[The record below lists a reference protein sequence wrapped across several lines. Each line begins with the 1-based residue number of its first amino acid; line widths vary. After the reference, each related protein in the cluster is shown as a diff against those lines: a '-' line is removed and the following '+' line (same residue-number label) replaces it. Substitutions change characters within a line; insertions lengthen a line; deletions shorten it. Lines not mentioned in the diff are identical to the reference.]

1 MKEKIL
7 TFIIGVLV
15 GAIIATGG
23 YYLYSKNNDNHRGG
37 MPDGERP
44 AMMQQDGNNTDGS
57 NTDRGTP
64 PEKPSDDDGN
74 GPKGMPGEKNDSSN
88 TQENN
93 TNTDNS
99 ENNV

>member
-23 YYLYSKNNDNHRGG
+23 YYFYSKSHTKDFKG
-37 MPDGERP
+37 MQDGERP
-44 AMMQQDGNNTDGS
+44 AMMQQDGNSTDG
-57 NTDRGTP
+57 NRGTP

-74 GPKGMPGEKNDSSN
+74 GPKGAPGQKDSTSN

>member
-7 TFIIGVLV
+7 TFIIGMLV

-23 YYLYSKNNDNHRGG
+23 YYFYSKSNTKGLKG

-44 AMMQQDGNNTDGS
+44 TMMQDGNKN
-57 NTDRGTP
+57 DRGTP
-64 PEKPSDDDGN
+64 PEKPSDDEN
-74 GPKGMPGEKNDSSN
+74 GPKGAQDKKDNSSKS
-88 TQENN
+88 QEDN
-93 TNTDNS
+93 TNTNNS

>member
-23 YYLYSKNNDNHRGG
+23 YYLYSKNNNSKHGG
-37 MPDGERP
+37 MPNGERP
-44 AMMQQDGNNTDGS
+44 AMMGQNENM
-57 NTDRGTP
+57 GTP
-64 PEKPSDDDGN
+64 PEKPSDDDGS
-74 GPKGMPGEKNDSSN
+74 GPKGEPGQKENTEN
-88 TQENN
+88 TQNNN
-93 TNTDNS
+93 TNTNSS

>member
-23 YYLYSKNNDNHRGG
+23 YYLYSKNNNSKHGG

-44 AMMQQDGNNTDGS
+44 AMMGQDGNNANG
-57 NTDRGTP
+57 NMGTP
-64 PEKPSDDDGN
+64 PEKPSDDDGS
-74 GPKGMPGEKNDSSN
+74 GPKGEPGQKENTEN
-88 TQENN
+88 TQNNN
-93 TNTDNS
+93 TNTNSS

>member
-23 YYLYSKNNDNHRGG
+23 YYIYSKNNNKNHRG
-37 MPDGERP
+37 MPNGERP
-44 AMMQQDGNNTDGS
+44 AMMQQDGNSTDG
-57 NTDRGTP
+57 NGTDRGTP

-74 GPKGMPGEKNDSSN
+74 GPKEAPDKKDNSSN
-88 TQENN
+88 SKEDN
-93 TNTDNS
+93 TNT

>member
-23 YYLYSKNNDNHRGG
+23 YYFYSKSNDNRRG

-44 AMMQQDGNNTDGS
+44 AMMQQDGNNTDGNS
-57 NTDRGTP
+57 DRGTP
-64 PEKPSDDDGN
+64 PEKPSDDDGS
-74 GPKGMPGEKNDSSN
+74 GPKGEPGQKDSSSN
-88 TQENN
+88 TQENK
-93 TNTDNS
+93 TTTDKS

>member
-1 MKEKIL
+1 MKGKIL

-23 YYLYSKNNDNHRGG
+23 YYFYSKSNTKDFNG

-44 AMMQQDGNNTDGS
+44 TMMQDGNSTDG
-57 NTDRGTP
+57 NMGTP

-74 GPKGMPGEKNDSSN
+74 GPKGAPGQNNNSSN
-88 TQENN
+88 TENNN

-99 ENNV
+99 ESNV